1 MVDLIDTHRAT
12 SSCECVWR
20 GRVALIAKP
29 GNAATGVGRYT
40 RMLRVGL
47 QDDGM
52 AVASVAPTVPPLPG
66 AVYTLLRRCGADVR
80 TFLTNFPLWARYPV
94 ADVYHFT
101 SQNLASL
108 LLFRRPKGK
117 VVVTVH

>member
-1 MVDLIDTHRAT
+1 
-12 SSCECVWR
+12 
-20 GRVALIAKP
+20 
-29 GNAATGVGRYT
+29 
-40 RMLRVGL
+40 MLRVGL

-80 TFLTNFPLWARYPV
+80 TLLTNFPLWARYPV

-117 VVVTVH
+117 VVVTVHDIIPYILRNDAQLSSYRTVADRLFDRL